1 MSRRDTRADRV
12 VAILDATARDLLNYL
27 ERRVGADDAPDA
39 LSETMTI
46 AWRRSSSMPLPDEDA
61 RLWLFGVA
69 RNVILNTSR
78 TRRRQD
84 LLAEKLRGTVEPI
97 EATGEP
103 SDVALDVQA
112 ALSKLS
118 PELAELVRLVHW
130 DGFSLSEAAQIVSV
144 PPSTARSRYQ
154 KAKRELGDLLSLP
167 PSERA
172 LGSAEK
178 RRV

>member
-1 MSRRDTRADRV
+1 MT
-12 VAILDATARDLLNYL
+12 ILDASARDLLKYL

-46 AWRRSSSMPLPDEDA
+46 AWRRSSSMPLSDEDA

-69 RNVILNTSR
+69 RNVVLNTSR

-84 LLAEKLRGTVEPI
+84 LLAEKLRGTVETVGVI
-97 EATGEP
+97 GES

-112 ALSKLS
+112 ALSKLA
-118 PELAELVRLVHW
+118 PELSELVRLVHW

-154 KAKRELGDLLSLP
+154 KAKRELGDLLSPPP
-167 PSERA
+167 PSERS
-172 LGSAEK
+172 GPPRSANMAS
-178 RRV
+178 

>member
-1 MSRRDTRADRV
+1 MSRRDTQADRI

-27 ERRVGADDAPDA
+27 ERRVGTDDAADA

-69 RNVILNTSR
+69 RNVALNTSR

-84 LLAEKLRGTVEPI
+84 LLAEKLRGIVDPI
-97 EATGEP
+97 GVIGEP
-103 SDVALDVQA
+103 SDVVLDVRA
-112 ALSKLS
+112 ALSKLT
-118 PELAELVRLVHW
+118 PELAEVVRLVHW
-130 DGFSLSEAAQIVSV
+130 EGFSLSEAAQILSV

-154 KAKRELGDLLSLP
+154 KAKRELGDLLSPL
-167 PSERA
+167 PSEQA
-172 LGSAEK
+172 LGSGEI

>member
-1 MSRRDTRADRV
+1 MVT
-12 VAILDATARDLLNYL
+12 ILDATARDLLNYL

-61 RLWLFGVA
+61 RLWLFVVA
-69 RNVILNTSR
+69 RNVVLNTSR

-84 LLAEKLRGTVEPI
+84 LLAEKLRGTIDPTVVI
-97 EATGEP
+97 AEP
-103 SDVALDVQA
+103 SDIALDVRA
-112 ALSKLS
+112 ALDKLA

-154 KAKRELGDLLSLP
+154 KAKRELGDLLSP
-167 PSERA
+167 QPSERA
-172 LGSAEK
+172 LRSAEK
-178 RRV
+178 RWV